1 MSYVLS
7 EFDNYIFFCLRLT
20 LLPLSFLLPTRFSD
34 LNGSNKI
41 KMVSTKNVLKFIALR
56 NARRGGG
63 CLGCALRSVTRGG
76 GCLLKASRNVR
87 S

>member
-1 MSYVLS
+1 MCCRSS
-7 EFDNYIFFCLRLT
+7 TITFFFCLRLT

-63 CLGCALRSVTRGG
+63 GVLGVRYGASQGG
-76 GCLLKASRNVR
+76 GVGV
-87 S
+87 

>member
-1 MSYVLS
+1 MCCRSS
-7 EFDNYIFFCLRLT
+7 TITFFFCLRLT

-63 CLGCALRSVTRGG
+63 VFWVCVMERHKGG
-76 GCLLKASRNVR
+76 GGV
-87 S
+87 

>member
-1 MSYVLS
+1 MYVICVVGVRQLH
-7 EFDNYIFFCLRLT
+7 FFFCLRLT

-63 CLGCALRSVTRGG
+63 VLGVRYGASQGG
-76 GCLLKASRNVR
+76 VGV
-87 S
+87 